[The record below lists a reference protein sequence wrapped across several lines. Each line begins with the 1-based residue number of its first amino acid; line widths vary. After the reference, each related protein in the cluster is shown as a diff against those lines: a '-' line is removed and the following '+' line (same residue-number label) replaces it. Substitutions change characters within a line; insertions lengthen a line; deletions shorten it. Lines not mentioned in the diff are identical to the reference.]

1 MFKININSLFPL
13 LALLILGSIPT
24 EDCCAQRSS
33 LWERRDNRMT
43 DMFSDVKARRPG
55 DLLVITIEE
64 QSDVENRDQRTL
76 RKQNSS
82 STEGTGSYGV
92 GGGLGTAAGNLN
104 FDQETAA
111 NRQFD
116 GNTQFRSERGFT
128 DRFTVQVV
136 DTLPNGNL
144 LVSGKRNMSLEGDNR
159 TLVLS
164 GIVRS
169 VDVTGANAVSS
180 RLVSN
185 LTISY
190 ESNGQDSERK
200 FINQGWLGRKINKIW
215 P

>member
-1 MFKININSLFPL
+1 MFKINIKKLLPF
-13 LALLILGSIPT
+13 LALMFIFSFQSS
-24 EDCCAQRSS
+24 DCPAQRSS
-33 LWERRDNRMT
+33 LWERRDHRKT

-64 QSDVENRDQRTL
+64 QSDVENKDQRTL

-82 STEGTGSYGV
+82 TAEGTGSYGV

-111 NRQFD
+111 NRQFN
-116 GNTQFRSERGFT
+116 GNTQFKSERGFT

-144 LVSGKRNMSLEGDNR
+144 LVTGKRNMSLEGDNR

-164 GIVRS
+164 GIVRN
-169 VDVTGANAVSS
+169 VDVTGANSVSS

-200 FINQGWLGRKINKIW
+200 FINQSWLGKKMNSIW